1 MEFYNNNTLFYIE
14 KYTGFATPNDDHFRN
29 LYEFNYI
36 KKGNTAYIINN
47 EMYNLTSGDV
57 VVMPPN
63 TLHKS
68 IQTTNEVREKII
80 FYLDRDYL
88 STFLDSRMSLP
99 VTPTIY
105 HVSDTKRIAEIFEE
119 LNKEFYGQSQRVYM
133 EILIGELIVL
143 LHRTEKKMTTA
154 HKSSGIIT
162 DILQYIKE
170 QYKSDITLKDT
181 ANKFYL
187 NPSYLSRFF
196 KEQTGFTFYQYI
208 TKLRIKDANKL
219 LSLTDK
225 SITEIAFLCGFNSSN
240 NFCKAYK
247 KIMGISALEYKRLS
261 KSVT

>member
-1 MEFYNNNTLFYIE
+1 MEHYGKDTLFHIE
-14 KYTGFATPNDDHFRN
+14 KYSGIATPNDDHFHN
-29 LYEFNYI
+29 LYEFDYI

-63 TLHKS
+63 TLHKD
-68 IQTTNEVREKII
+68 IQSDKEIREKIF
-80 FYLDRDYL
+80 FYLDRNYL

-105 HVSDTKRIAEIFEE
+105 HVSDAKRIAEIFEE
-119 LNKEFYGQSQRVYM
+119 LNNEFHGQNQRVYL

-143 LHRTEKKMTTA
+143 LHRTEKKMTTS
-154 HKSSGIIT
+154 HKSSGIISN
-162 DILQYIKE
+162 ILQYIKE

-247 KIMGISALEYKRLS
+247 KTMGISALEYKRMA
-261 KSVT
+261 KHTI